1 MPDLNRLR
9 PRPSHLIVHRGHAVV
24 IADLE
29 GFIGGGVEGF
39 YYRQTRF
46 LSKMRF
52 AVDGRPPVGVC
63 AVAVSTHS
71 SIAYYLAPSPAGDRA
86 GPEPEREHGGGE
98 IVRHGIEIQVNQSI
112 GGTLRHEIVA
122 TNHALAPATVTLRWA
137 LAADFADRN
146 EAEQGVRQQD
156 APVNRE
162 WRPGRGGGILAL
174 RYCHPQLR
182 HAAEIRFS
190 GPGSWNADETS
201 VACRL
206 ALSPREPVAL
216 AIEAVPVFSGE
227 PVAASHGAN
236 CLDAPE
242 AAAGPRMTTPNAVVQ
257 RAWDRAV
264 ADLAG
269 LALFDGEGDERRTPA
284 AGVPSYVALFGRDTL
299 MTAFQASL
307 LSPAML
313 RGTLSLLAKWNAD
326 KYDDR
331 FDEEPGRVIH
341 QRQLGPLSLLEKN
354 PFLHYY
360 GDYSAPGLFLV
371 DVAWHLAVTGER
383 EFFLGMRDKM
393 LATLEWMDRDGDRDH
408 DGFYEYA
415 TKAGSWGEKN
425 QGWKDSGEAILY
437 EDGRMVENPIALVEI
452 QGCYYA
458 AKQLLGLAF
467 ASIGDNRRAADL
479 LAQAEQ
485 LKKRFNETF
494 WMPEERY
501 FGLALDPAKNL
512 VKTIASDPGQCLAYG
527 IVDDDKAQAVADRL
541 MTPELFGGWG
551 VRTLSARH
559 PAFNPFAYHLG
570 SVWPASNALIG
581 FGLKRYGFDAHLHR
595 LAKAMFDA
603 SQLFEHDR
611 LPEVFG
617 GHARDPA
624 HPHPGI
630 YPGANSPQAWS
641 AGAVILLVV
650 AMLGL
655 LPLAPRDTL
664 IVDPDLPEW
673 LPELTLA
680 NLRVGP
686 SRVSLRFWRDGAG
699 RTHHQV
705 TEQEGPLRV
714 YRPPA
719 RSSSTDRF
727 AQLVREAL
735 TR

>member
-1 MPDLNRLR
+1 
-9 PRPSHLIVHRGHAVV
+9 
-24 IADLE
+24 
-29 GFIGGGVEGF
+29 
-39 YYRQTRF
+39 
-46 LSKMRF
+46 
-52 AVDGRPPVGVC
+52 
-63 AVAVSTHS
+63 
-71 SIAYYLAPSPAGDRA
+71 
-86 GPEPEREHGGGE
+86 
-98 IVRHGIEIQVNQSI
+98 
-112 GGTLRHEIVA
+112 
-122 TNHALAPATVTLRWA
+122 
-137 LAADFADRN
+137 
-146 EAEQGVRQQD
+146 
-156 APVNRE
+156 
-162 WRPGRGGGILAL
+162 
-174 RYCHPQLR
+174 
-182 HAAEIRFS
+182 
-190 GPGSWNADETS
+190 
-201 VACRL
+201 
-206 ALSPREPVAL
+206 
-216 AIEAVPVFSGE
+216 
-227 PVAASHGAN
+227 
-236 CLDAPE
+236 
-242 AAAGPRMTTPNAVVQ
+242 
-257 RAWDRAV
+257 
-264 ADLAG
+264 
-269 LALFDGEGDERRTPA
+269 
-284 AGVPSYVALFGRDTL
+284 
-299 MTAFQASL
+299 
-307 LSPAML
+307 
-313 RGTLSLLAKWNAD
+313 
-326 KYDDR
+326 
-331 FDEEPGRVIH
+331 
-341 QRQLGPLSLLEKN
+341 
-354 PFLHYY
+354 
-360 GDYSAPGLFLV
+360 
-371 DVAWHLAVTGER
+371 VAWHLAVTGER

-673 LPELTLA
+673 T
-680 NLRVGP
+680 
-686 SRVSLRFWRDGAG
+686 
-699 RTHHQV
+699 
-705 TEQEGPLRV
+705 PLK
-714 YRPPA
+714 
-719 RSSSTDRF
+719 TGCF
-727 AQLVREAL
+727 
-735 TR
+735 